1 MSVNELDRAIND
13 WNEAGRRDAL
23 IADNCPS
30 EGTAM
35 EIYNAGRAYAGK
47 PPVPV
52 EGPGGWQYFL
62 SWFYCSRGL
71 SWYGGGLSKEDNG
84 PINEMMENETTRRCV
99 FLYGYR
105 SE

>member
-1 MSVNELDRAIND
+1 MNEVDRAIND
-13 WNEAGRRDAL
+13 WLEAGRRDAL
-23 IADNCPS
+23 VADNCPS

-35 EIYNAGRAYAGK
+35 EIFNAGRAHAGN
-47 PPVPV
+47 PPIHI

-71 SWYGGGLSKEDNG
+71 SWYGGGVKKEDNR
-84 PINEMMENETTRRCV
+84 PADELMSDFHSRRAM

-105 SE
+105 SKC